1 MSIRHRR
8 EAIIDQYTTVPFN
21 VIKKGSRG
29 YEKMIAFIV
38 SRVRERDRLRESL
51 NTKSH
56 SSRWDTI
63 EEIDEI
69 AREIA
74 TGMVEL
80 EPVNKRAC

>member
-8 EAIIDQYTTVPFN
+8 EATIDQNTSVPFD

-29 YEKMIAFIV
+29 YDKMIKFLV

-51 NTKSH
+51 NVKSH

-80 EPVNKRAC
+80 EPENKKAC